1 MNRDSESQED
11 ILQLA
16 NTRIQTLVNGMD
28 HHLRIRAERDVLR
41 ALERVRKKYEKSAG
55 NRVGLRGEVR
65 GVIEEL
71 PYSSIFRAED
81 VASHLRGE
89 SNLASI
95 AQILRNESSLPIW
108 TIYLLGGQK
117 ANSRVTHWLKPEN
130 PKPGRLRDFEDQRGF
145 TDLSYSQRYAHGK
158 YGVLI
163 VDGVNKLGYFPAPG
177 FDPFHSTW
185 CTHTKEV
192 EEFARF
198 VDLSGLPTAKIGEN
212 VAIVYDPK
220 RTRRKK

>member
-11 ILQLA
+11 IVQVA
-16 NTRIQTLVNGMD
+16 STRIQTLVDGLS

-41 ALERVRKKYEKSAG
+41 ALERVRKKYEERAG
-55 NRVGLRGEVR
+55 NRVGLRDEVR
-65 GVIEEL
+65 RVVERL

-81 VASHLRGE
+81 IASHLEGE
-89 SNLASI
+89 SNLGSI

-117 ANSRVTHWLKPEN
+117 ANNMVTHWLKPEN
-130 PKPGRLRDFEDQRGF
+130 PKTGRLRGFEDHRGF
-145 TDLSYSQRYAHGK
+145 TDLSYSQRHAYGK
-158 YGVLI
+158 YGILI
-163 VDGVNKLGYFPAPG
+163 VNGINKSGYFPAPG
-177 FDPFHSTW
+177 FDPFHSRF

-192 EEFARF
+192 EEFTRF
-198 VDLSGLPTAKIGEN
+198 VELSGLPTAKIGEN

-220 RTRRKK
+220 RTRRTK